1 MRRQKIVIQN
11 LTGLHLKPAGI
22 LCETAVQFESRISF
36 RVRNTQANAKSI
48 LSVLGACVKSGD
60 EIELE
65 CEGPDEDE
73 AMEAL
78 IQIIENRLG
87 E

>member
-1 MRRQKIVIQN
+1 MRKQKIIIQN
-11 LTGLHLKPAGI
+11 LTGLHLKPAGV
-22 LCETAVQFESRISF
+22 LYETAVQYKSNITF
-36 RVRNTQANAKSI
+36 RVRDTRANAKSI
-48 LSVLGACVKSGD
+48 LSVLGACVKNGD

-65 CEGPDEDE
+65 CEGEDEDE

-78 IQIIENRLG
+78 VRIIENRLG

>member
-1 MRRQKIVIQN
+1 MRKQKIIITN
-11 LTGLHLKPAGI
+11 PTGLHLKPAGM
-22 LCETAVQFESRISF
+22 LCETAVGFQSEITF

-48 LSVLGACVKSGD
+48 LSVLGACVKCGD

-65 CEGPDEDE
+65 CNGVDEDE
-73 AMEAL
+73 AMDTL
-78 IQIIENRLG
+78 VQMIKNKIG

>member
-22 LCETAVQFESRISF
+22 LCETAVQFRSRISF
-36 RVRNTQANAKSI
+36 WVRDTKADAKSI
-48 LSVLGACVKSGD
+48 LSVLGACVKCGD

-73 AMEAL
+73 AIEAL
-78 IQIIENRLG
+78 IRIINNRLG